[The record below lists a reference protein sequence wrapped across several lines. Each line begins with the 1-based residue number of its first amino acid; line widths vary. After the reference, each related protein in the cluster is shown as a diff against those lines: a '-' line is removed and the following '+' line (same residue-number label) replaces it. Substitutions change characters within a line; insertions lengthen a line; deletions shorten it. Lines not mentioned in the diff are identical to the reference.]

1 MKKNMIL
8 MFIFLLI
15 VLCVIRIIPLRP
27 VVVIQNETN
36 ASLYLQADESV
47 FGIEPT
53 PEEVDKIMKARPDII
68 VPGGEIKLT
77 TSFFSIMSEGY
88 EFNVGWLIG
97 GRYSYNATGGG
108 GQNFL
113 LSSKTGVCSAKLII
127 KPGHNNFE
135 IINEV
140 GGICL
145 KKLSPIKE
153 KY

>member
-1 MKKNMIL
+1 MKKTLIL

-15 VLCVIRIIPLRP
+15 FFCAVSLTPLRP
-27 VVVIQNETN
+27 TVIVQNKTN
-36 ASLYLQADESV
+36 ANLYLQADESV

-53 PEEVDKIMKARPDII
+53 PEEVDKIMKASPGVI
-68 VPGGEIKLT
+68 VPGGEMRLT
-77 TSFFSIMSEGY
+77 TSFSSIISEGY
-88 EFNVGWLIG
+88 EFNIGWLIG

-113 LSSKTGVCSAKLII
+113 LSSKTGVCSVTLTV
-127 KPGHNNFE
+127 KPGYNNVE

-145 KKLSPIKE
+145 KKLFLIKE

>member
-1 MKKNMIL
+1 MKKTLIL
-8 MFIFLLI
+8 MFIF
-15 VLCVIRIIPLRP
+15 VLSFFCVVRFIPLRP
-27 VVVIQNETN
+27 AVIIQNKTN
-36 ASLYLQADESV
+36 ENLYLQTDESK

-53 PEEVDKIMKARPDII
+53 PEEVDKIIKTRPDII
-68 VPGGEIKLT
+68 VPGGEVRLT
-77 TSFFSIMSEGY
+77 TSFFSIISEGY
-88 EFNVGWLIG
+88 EINIGWLIG

-113 LSSKTGVCSAKLII
+113 LSSKTGVCSAKLTI

>member
-1 MKKNMIL
+1 MKKILIL
-8 MFIFLLI
+8 MFISLLI
-15 VLCVIRIIPLRP
+15 FLGVVRIIPLKP
-27 VVVIQNETN
+27 VVIIQNDTN
-36 ASLYLQADESV
+36 ENLYLQADESL
-47 FGIEPT
+47 FGIEPA

-68 VPGGEIKLT
+68 VPGGELKLT
-77 TSFFSIMSEGY
+77 TSFFSVISEGY
-88 EFNVGWLIG
+88 ELNVGWLIG
-97 GRYSYNATGGG
+97 GRYAYNSTGGG

-113 LSSKTGVCSAKLII
+113 LSSKTGVCSAQLTI

-140 GGICL
+140 GGVCL

>member
-1 MKKNMIL
+1 MKKISIL

-15 VLCVIRIIPLRP
+15 FLSVISIIPLRP
-27 VVVIQNETN
+27 VVIIQNDTN
-36 ASLYLQADESV
+36 EILFLQADESL
-47 FGIEPT
+47 FGIEPE
-53 PEEVDKIMKARPDII
+53 PEEVDKIMKSYPDTI
-68 VPGGEIKLT
+68 VPGGEVKLT
-77 TSFFSIMSEGY
+77 TSLFSVILEGY

-97 GRYSYNATGGG
+97 GRYAYNSTGGG

-113 LSSKTGVCSAKLII
+113 LSSKTGVCSAQLTI
-127 KPGHNNFE
+127 KPGHNNFK

-140 GGICL
+140 GGICI